1 MLNIGIDV
9 HKKICVAAI
18 KGESREML
26 EQIDFENTTEGI
38 SKFIR
43 HAKDRYGC
51 PVRAT
56 CESTGNYWIR
66 MHDLLEA
73 AGIDTSLLH
82 PAKTKVIACA
92 KPKDDGTGK
101 FW

>member
-43 HAKDRYGC
+43 HVRDRYDI
-51 PVRAT
+51 PVRAMR
-56 CESTGNYWIR
+56 ESTGNY
-66 MHDLLEA
+66 
-73 AGIDTSLLH
+73 
-82 PAKTKVIACA
+82 
-92 KPKDDGTGK
+92 
-101 FW
+101 